1 MSNTLKIVIE
11 GVIVYVLMF
20 ILDYFASKPKKGKK
34 KEMQMELYYLSGLYG
49 IDTKKIDKKK
59 FLIVSCVL
67 NAFIITT
74 IYLVLVY
81 LVKSI
86 LLKVLIGVVLLTLL
100 IIIVYGLLGKYYL
113 WREDKNVQS

>member
-11 GVIVYVLMF
+11 GIVIYILMF
-20 ILDYFASKPKKGKK
+20 IVNYFSTKPRKNG

-49 IDTKKIDKKK
+49 IDHKKIDKKR
-59 FLIVSCVL
+59 FRIVSCIL

-74 IYLVLVY
+74 IYLILVY
-81 LVKSI
+81 LVKRII
-86 LLKVLIGVVLLTLL
+86 LKILIGVVLLILL

-113 WREDKNVQS
+113 WKEDKNVQS